1 MKDVLVSYAP
11 WQRETCGLIQ
21 KRTTIGDPLQ
31 TSTLPNSE
39 ALMEWQCTYVEF
51 SIGSLPWP
59 SIPSGR
65 EDGAVVPLTHPVPLF
80 TMLAGG
86 ARALVD
92 TSRLAT
98 AATPTCDLSTPLL
111 ARQGSVG
118 LHVTSASCKS
128 GQR

>member
-1 MKDVLVSYAP
+1 
-11 WQRETCGLIQ
+11 
-21 KRTTIGDPLQ
+21 
-31 TSTLPNSE
+31 
-39 ALMEWQCTYVEF
+39 MEWQCTYIEF
-51 SIGSLPWP
+51 SIGPLPRP
-59 SIPSGR
+59 SIPSGC
-65 EDGAVVPLTHPVPLF
+65 EYGAVVPLAHSVPLF

-92 TSRLAT
+92 TPCLAT
-98 AATPTCDLSTPLL
+98 TATPTCNLSTPLL